1 MRSVSAMAYDE
12 RLAERIRDLLAE
24 RADLTERKM
33 FGGLAFL
40 LGGHL
45 AIAASGQGGALVR
58 VDPRTVGALVARGAC
73 EVAMMRGRPMAGWVR
88 VVDDGVRTTRQLSRW
103 VDRATAVVEALPAK
117 QPARP
122 RS

>member
-12 RLAERIRDLLAE
+12 RLGERMRDLLAE

-58 VDPRTVGALVARGAC
+58 VDPSTVDALVARDAC
-73 EVAMMRGRPMAGWVR
+73 EIAVMRGRPMAGWVR
-88 VVDDGVRTTRQLSRW
+88 VADDGLRTTRQLSRW
-103 VDRATAVVEALPAK
+103 VDRAIASVEALPPK
-117 QPARP
+117 PSTRP
-122 RS
+122 RR

>member
-1 MRSVSAMAYDE
+1 MPSVSAMAYDE
-12 RLAERIRDLLAE
+12 RLGERMRDLLAE

-58 VDPRTVGALVARGAC
+58 VDPRAVDALVARDAC
-73 EVAMMRGRPMAGWVR
+73 EIAVMRGRPMAGWVR
-88 VVDDGVRTTRQLSRW
+88 VADDGLRTTRQLSRW
-103 VDRATAVVEALPAK
+103 VDRAIASVEALPPK
-117 QPARP
+117 PSTRP
-122 RS
+122 RR